1 MKRQYR
7 VLYEGGNGEY
17 TEKKSR
23 FIAHLYSVDTEA
35 EALGYIEKIK
45 KKYWDARHNCYAF
58 VIGEHMETQRF
69 SDDGEPQGT
78 AGKPILDVL
87 LGDEVH
93 NALIV
98 VTRYFGGTLLGTG
111 GLVRAY
117 TKASKEGLAN
127 SIIIEKKYGYI
138 LEICTDYNGVGKI
151 QYLLGQNG
159 IDILNSEYGQDVRME
174 LLVPEGMME
183 DVTAAI
189 TEVTAGRAC
198 VQKGKSLFFAK
209 NQKELLVFDR

>member
-1 MKRQYR
+1 MKRQYK
-7 VLYEGGNGEY
+7 VLYEGGSGEY

-23 FIAHLYSVDTEA
+23 FIAHLYSVDTEE
-35 EALGYIEKIK
+35 EALGYIERVK
-45 KKYWDARHNCYAF
+45 KKYWDARHHCYAF
-58 VIGEHMETQRF
+58 VIGEHMEIQRF

-117 TKASKEGLAN
+117 TKASREGLAN
-127 SIIIEKKYGYI
+127 SIIIEKKSGFV
-138 LEICTDYNGVGKI
+138 LEISTDYNGVGKI

-159 IDILNSEYGQDVRME
+159 IDILKSEYGQDVRME
-174 LLVPEGMME
+174 LLVPE
-183 DVTAAI
+183 DVIEEIITGI
-189 TEVTAGRAC
+189 TEVTAGKASI
-198 VQKGKSLFFAK
+198 QKGKNLFFAK
-209 NQKELLVFDR
+209 NQKELLVFD